1 MDSKKQR
8 QSLEFLK
15 IDFQECFEQMR
26 HYDRLFWQVTA
37 GIFSLDAAILAT
49 VFNLLKSKYFSTS
62 ILGILVFGGFIIGII
77 VLCFLLKNRIY
88 YVKVARF
95 VNEVRRQ
102 YLENKPLEVENQA
115 KLYTD
120 PEYPKY
126 SNLAS
131 SQLASIYIM
140 IIINSFYAFVGLLF
154 LTENFVIALL
164 SFVFLLIIQ
173 VILTIC
179 FLRSKE
185 KSLRRETN
193 G

>member
-1 MDSKKQR
+1 VDFDKQH

-49 VFNLLKSKYFSTS
+49 VFNLLESKYFSTS
-62 ILGILVFGGFIIGII
+62 ILGLVVFGGFIIGII
-77 VLCFLLKNRIY
+77 ALWFLLKNRIY

-102 YLENKPLEVENQA
+102 YLENKPLGVENQA
-115 KLYTD
+115 GLYTN

-126 SNLAS
+126 SNLTS
-131 SQLASIYIM
+131 SQLTSVYIM

-154 LTENFVIALL
+154 LTENSGIALL
-164 SFVFLLIIQ
+164 SFVSLLIIQ
-173 VILTIC
+173 VILTVC

-185 KSLRRETN
+185 KV
-193 G
+193 